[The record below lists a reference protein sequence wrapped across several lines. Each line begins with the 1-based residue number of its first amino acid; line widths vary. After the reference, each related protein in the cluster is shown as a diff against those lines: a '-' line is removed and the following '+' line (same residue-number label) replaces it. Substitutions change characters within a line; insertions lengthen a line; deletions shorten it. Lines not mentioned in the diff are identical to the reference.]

1 MQTLLQLLFFSLN
14 CILLRSC
21 EPPSIHW
28 QASQRNTFENGIWYH
43 TWFTGQGNFSDT
55 VLTEGVEKGLTNNQA
70 AEYCKLIGGYLAE
83 PKTEK
88 QQQVMA
94 DLQMGE

>member
-1 MQTLLQLLFFSLN
+1 MIIDFICFSYTVFQQK
-14 CILLRSC
+14 SC

-28 QASQRNTFENGIWYH
+28 QAPQRNTFDNDIWYH

-55 VLTEGVEKGLTNNQA
+55 VLTKDIEKGFTNAQA
-70 AEYCKLIGGYLAE
+70 AEYCEFIGGYLAE

-94 DLQMGE
+94 DLQKDE